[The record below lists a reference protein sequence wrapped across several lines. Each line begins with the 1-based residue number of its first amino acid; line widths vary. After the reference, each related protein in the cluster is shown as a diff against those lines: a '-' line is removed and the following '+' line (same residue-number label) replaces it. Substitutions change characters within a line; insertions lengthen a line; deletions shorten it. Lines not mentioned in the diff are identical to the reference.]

1 METFFNAD
9 DFEREGFVIIDHFL
23 TNDILEALRLELQR
37 RKHEGRMSE
46 AHVGRG
52 AEKVRDPLTRGDF
65 ISWIDPARD
74 VEVVKWYVGKVNDVM
89 SQLNRMFYLGLRD
102 FEAHLTEYPEGS
114 FYKRHTDRHR
124 SGSSRR
130 VSFLLYLNDHWKEG
144 DGGEL
149 RIYRTDESYF
159 DIAPVNG
166 RFALFLSE
174 MEHEVL
180 PTNVVRRSV
189 TGWMLNEPLMGG

>member
-1 METFFNAD
+1 MMEAHFNPD
-9 DFEREGFVIIDHFL
+9 DFEKEGFVVIDDFL
-23 TNDILEALRLELQR
+23 PQPILTALRAELER
-37 RKHEGRMSE
+37 RKEQGKLSE

-65 ISWIDPARD
+65 ISWIDPVQDA
-74 VEVVKWYVGKVNDVM
+74 EVVQLYVQKVTEVM
-89 SQLNRMFYLGLRD
+89 AQLNRWFYLGLRD

-114 FYKRHTDRHR
+114 FYTRHTDRHR

-130 VSFLLYLNDHWKEG
+130 VSFLLYLNDHWKAG

-149 RIYRTDESYF
+149 RIYRTDQTHVDVS
-159 DIAPVNG
+159 PVNG

-180 PTNVVRRSV
+180 PTKVVRRSV
-189 TGWMLNEPLMGG
+189 TGWMLTDVIL